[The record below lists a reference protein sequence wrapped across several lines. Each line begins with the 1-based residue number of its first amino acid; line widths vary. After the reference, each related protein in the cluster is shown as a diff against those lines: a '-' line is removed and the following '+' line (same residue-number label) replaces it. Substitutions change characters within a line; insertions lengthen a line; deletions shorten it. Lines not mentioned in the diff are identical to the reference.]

1 MAAVTESTRE
11 ALAGLSAGRPEALE
25 EVIGSREEYRE
36 AIGLDERT
44 FALVKI
50 AALIALDAP
59 PASYA
64 WQVANAVAAGVSSE
78 QILGVLYAVGPQVG
92 APKMVAAAP
101 ELMLAL
107 GLSLP
112 DSVDYPKNGDCD

>member
-25 EVIGSREEYRE
+25 EVVGSREEYRE
-36 AIGLDERT
+36 ARGLDERT

-64 WQVANAVAAGVSSE
+64 WQVGSAVDVGVSSE

-92 APKMVAAAP
+92 GPRVVAAAP

>member
-36 AIGLDERT
+36 ARLDERT